1 MEFLQA
7 IKQRRSIYDI
17 NRDILVEEKQIL
29 ELIET
34 AVKYT
39 PSAYNSESQR
49 LAVLLG
55 EKHDRLWEMVK
66 EEIKKRVKP
75 EDFAVSEKKI
85 NAFKNG
91 YGTVLFFDD
100 RVTTNALMEKFA
112 LYKDNFAKWAI
123 EQNGMLQSNVWVGLE
138 SLGLGASL
146 QHYNEL
152 IESRVKEEFGID
164 ENWQLN
170 AQMPFGNL
178 VSTPDEKPKKDLAE
192 RMKILK

>member
-7 IKQRRSIYDI
+7 LKQRRSIYDI
-17 NRDILVEEKQIL
+17 NKDILVEEKQIL
-29 ELIET
+29 ELVET

-39 PSAYNSESQR
+39 PSAYNSQSQR

-55 EKHDRLWEMVK
+55 EKHDRFWEMVK

-100 RVTTNALMEKFA
+100 RVTTNALMEKFS

-152 IESRVKEEFGID
+152 IESRVKEEFDID

-192 RMKILK
+192 RMKVLK